1 MDIQIKRV
9 YDPVAQND
17 GVRILVDGI
26 WPRGIR
32 KEDLHPDLWLKDAAP
47 STGLRKWFSH
57 EEEKWDEFKK
67 LYFAE
72 LEGKADILDKL
83 TVMAKGNKKL
93 TLLYSARNRR
103 YNQAAAL
110 KEFLEN
116 EFEIFETG
124 R

>member
-1 MDIQIKRV
+1 MDVQFKRV
-9 YDPVAQND
+9 YDPVSQSD

-26 WPRGIR
+26 WPRGIK
-32 KEDLHPDLWLKDAAP
+32 KEDLLLDYWLKYAAP
-47 STGLRKWFSH
+47 SISLRKWFSH
-57 EEEKWDEFKK
+57 DEEKWEEFKK

-72 LEGKADILDKL
+72 LKGKAETLDKL
-83 TVMAKGNKKL
+83 TAIAKNNNKL

-116 EFEIFETG
+116 ELEISEK
-124 R
+124 

>member
-1 MDIQIKRV
+1 MGVQIKRV
-9 YDPVAQND
+9 YDTVSQSD

-26 WPRGIR
+26 WPRGIK
-32 KEDLHPDLWLKDAAP
+32 KEDLSLDFWFKDAAP
-47 STGLRKWFSH
+47 SISLRKWFSH
-57 EEEKWDEFKK
+57 DKDKWEEFKK

-72 LEGKADILDKL
+72 LKTKAEILDKL
-83 TVMAKGNKKL
+83 TDIAKNNNKL

-116 EFEIFETG
+116 EFDISEK
-124 R
+124 